1 MAAEG
6 CRAVNRPFL
15 PVAALVAYDGTD
27 FHGFQLQPN
36 APTVQA
42 VLEQALQACCGEACR
57 VIGSGRTDTGVHASG
72 QVVGAKVPWRHSLQD
87 LQRAWNAHLPAAV
100 AVRQLAL
107 APEGFHPRFS
117 AVQRTYR
124 YTLFDQALGSDHHQ
138 LPRHAPLIERFAF
151 YVRQQLDWE
160 AMNAG
165 ARYLIGEHD
174 FATFGQ
180 PPQGEQT
187 VRSLYQAEWQVVET
201 NLLPLDPEAGRQ
213 LVFTVTANAFLRQMV
228 RNLVG
233 TLLAV
238 GRGEWTPEAVQ
249 AALVAKDRRRCAPP
263 APPQG
268 LVLEK
273 VLYPPSLTLW

>member
-1 MAAEG
+1 M
-6 CRAVNRPFL
+6 NRPL
-15 PVAALVAYDGTD
+15 LYVAALVAYDGTD

-42 VLEQALQACCGEACR
+42 ALETALQICSGEVCR
-57 VIGSGRTDTGVHASG
+57 VVASGRTDTGVHANG
-72 QVVGAKVPWRHSLQD
+72 QVIAVQVPWRHSLDD
-87 LQRAWNAHLPAAV
+87 LQRAWNAHLPPSV
-100 AVRQLAL
+100 AVRKLRH
-107 APEGFHPRFS
+107 APERFHPRFS
-117 AVQRTYR
+117 ALHRTYR
-124 YTLFDQALGSDHHQ
+124 YTVFDQPQDKVVGP
-138 LPRHAPLIERFAF
+138 LPRHAPLIERFAL
-151 YVRQQLDWE
+151 YLRQELDLA
-160 AMNAG
+160 AMNVA
-165 ARYLIGEHD
+165 AQHLLGEHD

-187 VRSLYQAEWQVVET
+187 VRHLYQAEWQVVEM
-201 NLLPLDPEAGRQ
+201 NLLPFDDYVGRQ

-238 GRGEWTPEAVQ
+238 GRKQWLPDAVK
-249 AALVAKDRRRCAPP
+249 AALVAKDRHRCAPP

-273 VLYPPSLTLW
+273 VRYLTPFDLW

>member
-1 MAAEG
+1 MAAEE
-6 CRAVNRPFL
+6 CRAVNRPLL
-15 PVAALVAYDGTD
+15 PIAALVAYDGTD

-42 VLEQALQACCGEACR
+42 GLEQALQDCCGEACR
-57 VIGSGRTDTGVHASG
+57 VIGSGRTDAGVHASG
-72 QVVGAKVPWRHSLQD
+72 QVVAAKVPWRHSLRD
-87 LQRAWNAHLPAAV
+87 LQRAWNAHLPAMI
-100 AVRQLAL
+100 AVRRLAL

-124 YTLFDQALGSDHHQ
+124 YTLFDQALGSEQHQ

-151 YVRQQLDWE
+151 YVRQRLDWE
-160 AMNAG
+160 AMNVG
-165 ARYLIGEHD
+165 ARYLLGEHD

-187 VRSLYQAEWQVVET
+187 VRSLYQAEWQVVQT
-201 NLLPLDPEAGRQ
+201 NLLPLDTEAGRQ

-249 AALVAKDRRRCAPP
+249 AALVAKDRHRCAPP

>member
-1 MAAEG
+1 
-6 CRAVNRPFL
+6 VNRPL
-15 PVAALVAYDGTD
+15 LQVAALVTYDGTD

-36 APTVQA
+36 ALTVQA
-42 VLEQALQACCGEACR
+42 VLEQALQRCCGEPCR
-57 VIGSGRTDTGVHASG
+57 VIGSGRTDAGVHASG
-72 QVVGAKVPWRHSLQD
+72 QVITTKVPWRHSLQD
-87 LQRAWNAHLPAAV
+87 LQRAWNAHLPATV
-100 AVRQLAL
+100 AIRKLVL

-124 YTLFDQALGSDHHQ
+124 YTLFDQAVVSDERL
-138 LPRHAPLIERFAF
+138 LPRHAPLLERYAL
-151 YVRQQLDWE
+151 YVRQTLDWE

-165 ARYLIGEHD
+165 ARFLLGEHD

-187 VRSLYQAEWQVVET
+187 VRSLYQAEWQVVQT
-201 NLLPLDPEAGRQ
+201 TLLPLDTVAGRQ

-238 GRGEWTPEAVQ
+238 GRGEWSAEAVR
-249 AALVAKDRRRCAPP
+249 AALVAKDRRCCAPP

-273 VLYPPSLTLW
+273 VLYPPSLLLW